1 MYPGRE
7 VATKWIQYR
16 HCRPLVQQAYAATC
30 VSPPNPQRAARC
42 NMETCT
48 ADATTRCRRSQRGAG
63 HTRSSGRSR
72 EQHRVGQDLQHP
84 AAPGDLYTKIITTDE
99 NSRLYGFI
107 PVMASSSPY
116 QIGALNAESFCE
128 RVLRCAGHILTDG
141 NTLLADAKLE
151 KLVILRMNRKFME
164 FMRKHY
170 KHVVKDKLTRQFG
183 MSIVDD
189 TAE

>member
-1 MYPGRE
+1 M
-7 VATKWIQYR
+7 
-16 HCRPLVQQAYAATC
+16 
-30 VSPPNPQRAARC
+30 
-42 NMETCT
+42 
-48 ADATTRCRRSQRGAG
+48 
-63 HTRSSGRSR
+63 
-72 EQHRVGQDLQHP
+72 GQDLQHP

-99 NSRLYGFI
+99 NSRLYGVI